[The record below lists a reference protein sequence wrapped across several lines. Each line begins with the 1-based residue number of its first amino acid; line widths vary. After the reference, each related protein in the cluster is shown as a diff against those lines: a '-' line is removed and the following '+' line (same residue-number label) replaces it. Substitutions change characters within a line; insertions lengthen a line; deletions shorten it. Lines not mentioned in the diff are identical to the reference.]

1 MSTNTNCAMQT
12 PSEHGAATDFDTT
25 TETLVGMPT
34 CELME
39 HDWNSPEMTPLTV
52 ALLARLES
60 YAQEMERLEDELRGA
75 RGLPHKQPGKV
86 VDRRTGQTLE

>member
-1 MSTNTNCAMQT
+1 MQT
-12 PSEHGAATDFDTT
+12 SSEHGAATDVDIT

-39 HDWNSPEMTPLTV
+39 HGWNSPELTPLTV

-75 RGLPHKQPGKV
+75 RGVPRKQPGKV
-86 VDRRTGQTLE
+86 VDLRTGQTLE

>member
-1 MSTNTNCAMQT
+1 MSTNTKRTMQT
-12 PSEHGAATDFDTT
+12 TSEHGTVTDFDTT
-25 TETLVGMPT
+25 ETLCGMPT

-52 ALLARLES
+52 ALLAHLES

-86 VDRRTGQTLE
+86 VDLRTGQTLE